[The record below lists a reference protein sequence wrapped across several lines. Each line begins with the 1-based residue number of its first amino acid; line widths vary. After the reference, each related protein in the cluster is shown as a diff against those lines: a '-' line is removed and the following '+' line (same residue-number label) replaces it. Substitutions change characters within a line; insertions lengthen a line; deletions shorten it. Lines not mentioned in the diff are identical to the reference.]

1 MTTGLDGTPM
11 PSFADSMNEAERWAI
26 SYYVLSFSAFNDPL
40 TGEKLKLDPAVRAL
54 LNGAAGEAYGS
65 SRLALDPSAPAETAP
80 KALVRFHK
88 GMAGEG
94 R

>member
-1 MTTGLDGTPM
+1 MTAGLDGTPM
-11 PSFADSMNEAERWAI
+11 PSFADSMSEAERWAI

-40 TGEKLKLDPAVRAL
+40 TGEKLKLDGAIRAR
-54 LNGAAGEAYGS
+54 LNDAGGEAYES
-65 SRLALDPSAPAETAP
+65 SRLALDPSAPAETTP

-88 GMAGEG
+88 GLMGEG